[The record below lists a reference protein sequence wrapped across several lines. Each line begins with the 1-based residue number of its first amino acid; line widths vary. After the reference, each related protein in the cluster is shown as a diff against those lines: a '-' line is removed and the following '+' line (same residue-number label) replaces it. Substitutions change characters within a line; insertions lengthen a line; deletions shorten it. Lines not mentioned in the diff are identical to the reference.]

1 MHCCR
6 KSNKNIQPAWHARY
20 EAPCSAQVLAALSGT
35 SERDTA
41 TGRQKLCPAASRP
54 DARLAAFQTSWSDK
68 TTLVSARWNSLPSVG
83 RRKAGRPG
91 LVLDRHTC
99 RIRQPFILID
109 FGDTVFR
116 LFLQDG
122 LRQQTKGEGRTVKE
136 EGNRGTAFCLSAVK
150 TASRIN
156 TPVTKK
162 GAMIMVFEFSRRAA
176 PEYSVGF
183 QPHVRSS

>member
-1 MHCCR
+1 MNCCR
-6 KSNKNIQPAWHARY
+6 KSNKNTQPAWHARY
-20 EAPCSAQVLAALSGT
+20 EAPCSAEVLAALSGA

-68 TTLVSARWNSLPSVG
+68 TTLVSACWNSLPSVG

-91 LVLDRHTC
+91 LVLDRHSC

-109 FGDTVFR
+109 FDDTVFR

-122 LRQQTKGEGRTVKE
+122 LRQQTTVEGGRVKDDCPIRTAGK
-136 EGNRGTAFCLSAVK
+136 RPDLAILRTWKLTRSIAD
-150 TASRIN
+150 SR
-156 TPVTKK
+156 PL
-162 GAMIMVFEFSRRAA
+162 
-176 PEYSVGF
+176 
-183 QPHVRSS
+183 RSSVEIGESRTGP